1 MPKFHAQRGASLFAQ
16 AWENILRV
24 KLGLSL
30 TVGLEQGRPHLV
42 LEGPFSTKFSSSPN
56 ENTSEP
62 ASQGLTRITR
72 TFQEV
77 LLELV
82 VEKLYRTVVPPGQS
96 LETPGLECPLF
107 VLAMPVA
114 GEHSLNR
121 QSRPITCTIKTRN

>member
-1 MPKFHAQRGASLFAQ
+1 MVDFCGPVVVFISAQFHAQRGASLFAQ

-30 TVGLEQGRPHLV
+30 TVGLEQGRPHVV
-42 LEGPFSTKFSSSPN
+42 LEGPFSTKFSSNPN
-56 ENTSEP
+56 ENTPEP
-62 ASQGLTRITR
+62 ANQGLTRMTR

-77 LLELV
+77 SFGAGCRETLQDCG
-82 VEKLYRTVVPPGQS
+82 PPGQS

-114 GEHSLNR
+114 PL
-121 QSRPITCTIKTRN
+121 

>member
-1 MPKFHAQRGASLFAQ
+1 MVDFCGPVMVLSVPKFHAQRGASLFAQ

-30 TVGLEQGRPHLV
+30 TVALEQGRPHVV
-42 LEGPFSTKFSSSPN
+42 LEGPFSTKFSSNPN

-82 VEKLYRTVVPPGQS
+82 VEKLYRTVALQDRVWK
-96 LETPGLECPLF
+96 PLAWS
-107 VLAMPVA
+107 VLC
-114 GEHSLNR
+114 LF
-121 QSRPITCTIKTRN
+121 